1 MKPTVWTLL
10 QVALDRVRVLSE
22 QVISTQDELSRARQ
36 EIFELRNNLLMA
48 ERDSLEKDRVAI
60 QDISLHLKGLLE
72 ANR

>member
-1 MKPTVWTLL
+1 
-10 QVALDRVRVLSE
+10 VALDRVRVLSE